1 MKSEG
6 IKFLY
11 ELFDSLGWDNV
22 DMADIE
28 VIMLTVQRME
38 KEDDRL
44 VKSKTR

>member
-6 IKFLY
+6 IEFLY

-28 VIMLTVQRME
+28 VIMAVVKRME
-38 KEDDRL
+38 K
-44 VKSKTR
+44 K